1 MARTWSIE
9 RGVLERFVYGLR
21 LALGAALVADD
32 RLGAVAIGVAFAA
45 GAAGVEEELMHEV
58 GLRFQLRLP
67 IPLAPAAFKVNRA
80 RPGQS
85 RLEAEAG
92 ALTLSAARGSI
103 AA

>member
-1 MARTWSIE
+1 MPLVERRSGMARTWSIE

-32 RLGAVAIGVAFAA
+32 RLGAVVIGVASTA

-67 IPLAPAAFKVNRA
+67 YHSLRPRSKSTA
-80 RPGQS
+80 RDRGN
-85 RLEAEAG
+85 
-92 ALTLSAARGSI
+92 RGSKRRQ
-103 AA
+103 AR